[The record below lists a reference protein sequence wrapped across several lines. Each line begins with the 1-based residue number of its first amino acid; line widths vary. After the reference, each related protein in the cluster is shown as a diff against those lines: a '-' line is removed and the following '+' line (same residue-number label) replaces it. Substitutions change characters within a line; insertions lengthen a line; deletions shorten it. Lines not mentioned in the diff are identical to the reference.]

1 MDLDDEVESSFKNT
15 SIEIRPNTSFEIR
28 PQNQYKYRDEA
39 EENVLNANDEEN
51 NILNNKS
58 TKSCASKKFKS
69 KAVKALLYS
78 RFTKTNN
85 GKYNHLLSKEKYRKS
100 IPQLLFSYDKVFS
113 WDGIC

>member
-85 GKYNHLLSKEKYRKS
+85 GNYKHLSKEKYKKS
-100 IPQLLFSYDKVFS
+100 IPQLFSYDKVFS